1 MIKRTCYIIL
11 LLILFCPFLS
21 EGSYPI
27 KLNKT
32 LFNMIENAI
41 KYTKEGFGE
50 FCYHIEDN
58 KLVLYIKDTEVCIL
72 PENYSTI

>member
-1 MIKRTCYIIL
+1 
-11 LLILFCPFLS
+11 
-21 EGSYPI
+21 
-27 KLNKT
+27 
-32 LFNMIENAI
+32 MIENAI